1 MSIKNY
7 DVIIIGDG
15 SGGKIGKYATNEGY
29 SVAIVNKQPV
39 GGTCWNYGCV
49 PSKMLIRPA
58 EMIMDIEHARQLGIR
73 ANIEEVDFEHLM
85 SRMRENRE
93 EGRNRSKKEIEDN
106 SSLDYFVGEGHF
118 IDEHTIEVNDERIRG
133 EKIFIANG
141 ARPFIPPIDDL
152 EDVEYLTNQSVLELE
167 KRPKSVIIVGGGYIG
182 VEYEHFFSAMGT
194 EVTIIQRG
202 ERIMPREEPEIAQL
216 LQEKISERA
225 NVVLN
230 FSSSKITEVD
240 GKIHVRGEYRGNGK
254 EDKFEAEKVMITT
267 GRQSNADTLDLDKAG
282 IETTDR
288 GYVAV
293 DKYLRTN
300 IPHIWAIGDATGK
313 QMFKHTANREA
324 RYAWFNATHD
334 EQKSVDYN
342 ANPYAVFSYPEIAGV
357 GMSEAEASKDHE
369 ILVGRG
375 NYKDIA
381 MGVAME
387 QNYGFTKAIVD
398 AENFKILGFRIIGPC
413 ASIMIQEITNAI
425 ALGNTVDDVIEGMTV
440 HPALNE
446 VVVKALLEARNQK

>member
-1 MSIKNY
+1 MSVKKY
-7 DVIIIGDG
+7 DVIVIGDG
-15 SGGKIGKYATNEGY
+15 SGGKIAKYATDEGY
-29 SVAIVNKQPV
+29 SAAIVNKQPV
-39 GGTCWNYGCV
+39 GGTCWNFGCV

-58 EMIMDIEHARQLGIR
+58 EMIMEIDHARQLGIR
-73 ANIEEVDFEHLM
+73 ANIEEIDSEHLL

-93 EGRNRSKKEIEDN
+93 EGRKRSKKEIQNN
-106 SSLDYFVGEGHF
+106 SSLDYYVGEGHF
-118 IDEHTIEVNDERIRG
+118 IDEHTIEVDDERIRG

-141 ARPFIPPIDDL
+141 ARPFIPPIEGL
-152 EDVEYLTNQSVLELE
+152 EDIQFLTNQSVLELE
-167 KRPKSVIIVGGGYIG
+167 KPPESIIIVGGGYIG

-202 ERIMPREEPEIAQL
+202 DRLMPREEPEIAEL

-225 NVVLN
+225 KVVLN
-230 FSSSKITEVD
+230 FSSSKITED
-240 GKIHVRGEYRGNGK
+240 NGKVHVRGEYRDNGK
-254 EDKFEAEKVMITT
+254 EDKFEAEMIMITT

-293 DKYLRTN
+293 DENLRTN

-324 RYAWFNATHD
+324 RYAWFNANHA

-357 GMSEAEASKDHE
+357 GMSEADAREDHE

-381 MGVAME
+381 MGTAMA

-398 AENFKILGFRIIGPC
+398 AESMKILGFRIIGPY

-425 ALGNTVDDVIEGMTV
+425 ALGNTVDDVLEGMTV

-446 VVVKALLEARNQK
+446 VVVKALIEARKQK

>member
-1 MSIKNY
+1 MSIIKY
-7 DVIIIGDG
+7 DIVIIGDG
-15 SGGKIGKYATNEGY
+15 SGGKIAKYATDEGY
-29 SVAIVNKQPV
+29 STAIINTPPI
-39 GGTCWNYGCV
+39 GGTCWNFGCV

-58 EMIMDIEHARQLGIR
+58 EMIMEIDHARRLGIR

-85 SRMRENRE
+85 TRMRENRE
-93 EGRNRSKKEIEDN
+93 EGRNQSKKQIESN
-106 SSLDYFVGEGHF
+106 SYLDYFVGEGHF

-141 ARPFIPPIDDL
+141 ARPFIPPIDGL
-152 EDVEYLTNQSVLELE
+152 EKIDYLTNETVLELK

-202 ERIMPREEPEIAQL
+202 DRLMPREEPEIAEL
-216 LQEKISERA
+216 LQKKISERA
-225 NVVLN
+225 NVMLN
-230 FSSSKITEVD
+230 FSSKKITQVD
-240 GKIHVRGEYRGNGK
+240 GDIIVEGVFRDRGETASTA
-254 EDKFEAEKVMITT
+254 AEKIMIAT

-293 DKYLRTN
+293 DEYLRTN

-313 QMFKHTANREA
+313 YMFKHTANREA

-334 EQKSVDYN
+334 VQKSIDYN

-357 GMSEAEASKDHE
+357 GMSEQEAREKHKT
-369 ILVGRG
+369 LVGRG
-375 NYKDIA
+375 NYRDVA

-398 AENFKILGFRIIGPC
+398 AESMKILGFRIIGSH

-425 ALGNTVDDVIEGMTV
+425 ALGNTVDDVLAGMTV

-446 VVVKALLEARNQK
+446 VVVKALLEARKQK